1 MSQSTLAQR
10 LKKVQQEPPMSE
22 ANFHDYS
29 LEQMEVMKI
38 TFGKTH
44 LGRTFNYMWCNEQRW
59 VTWFAQHY
67 HASTKWEHRM
77 FLYYVECK
85 VERCE
90 TTGCKVP
97 LVSVKEAAPKVESNL
112 TFKSPMAKSQAAPPM
127 EIGEMTAWDFE
138 EDPEMFEVIEKQA
151 AMTQANQMEARMAS
165 MENAINRIVQHLEE
179 NAQSSAVDQ

>member
-1 MSQSTLAQR
+1 MSTLSQR
-10 LKKVQQEPPMSE
+10 LQKIQQPAVAEE
-22 ANFHDYS
+22 YDFHQYS
-29 LEQMEVMKI
+29 MEQMENMQI
-38 TFGKTH
+38 QFGKTH
-44 LGRTFNYMWCNEQRW
+44 VGKTFLQMWQNEQSW
-59 VTWFAQHY
+59 VLWFTQHY
-67 HASTKWEHRM
+67 SKSTKWEHRM

-97 LVSVKEAAPKVESNL
+97 LVSVKEAAPKVESNP
-112 TFKSPMAKSQAAPPM
+112 TFKSPLAKSQAAPPM

-179 NAQSSAVDQ
+179 TAQSSAVDQ